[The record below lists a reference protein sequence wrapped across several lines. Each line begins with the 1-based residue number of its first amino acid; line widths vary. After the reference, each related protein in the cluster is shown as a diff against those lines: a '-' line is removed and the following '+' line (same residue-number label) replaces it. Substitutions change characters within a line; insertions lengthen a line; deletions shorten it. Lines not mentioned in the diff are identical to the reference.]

1 MEGACVYIDRS
12 HNSVLVMYKEVEK
25 NKVLH
30 LTYSNG
36 SSHHQF
42 ITTKL
47 LTQLLPN
54 DCVHILYSLPYLPD
68 SLETILNNWIS
79 IGINKLNILNRQEER
94 KKMIKC
100 LIILFII

>member
-1 MEGACVYIDRS
+1 
-12 HNSVLVMYKEVEK
+12 MYKKVEK

-30 LTYSNG
+30 LNYSNG
-36 SSHHQF
+36 NSYYQF

-47 LTQLLPN
+47 LTQLIPL

-68 SLETILNNWIS
+68 SLETTLDNWIS
-79 IGINKLNILNRQEER
+79 IGINKFKYFKQTRR
-94 KKMIKC
+94 AKKMIKC